1 MDTKEKREKMTL
13 IKEKWREKMTLIMAA
28 CIIGVSFAYLFMVT
42 FLTVSATGTDH
53 AKTIVG
59 FILGVGVS
67 TLLNY
72 YWGSSSGSANK
83 SNTIAKGLNG
93 PPKP

>member
-1 MDTKEKREKMTL
+1 MDTKEK
-13 IKEKWREKMTLIMAA
+13 REKMTLIMAA

-83 SNTIAKGLNG
+83 SNTITKGLNG
-93 PPKP
+93 PPVEPPVGLPKP